1 MIKKTSRKKQN
12 TQNMSRFTPA
22 QKERLLARGSEETI
36 VPIPPPMWRA
46 PSISEMAMQRPNPML
61 ENIHIRIFMP
71 HHTELE
77 AAGLEGIGVD
87 RQDVYNTGVWV
98 TFGML
103 QYGRSDKVRWLAHPD
118 RRRRVLVDV
127 SGPVDAD
134 WVREAVR
141 EYIRMVPHIT
151 AMPHANPP
159 MHMQIEAPTY
169 REEIGDVE
177 GIVAMLL
184 APFGIFA
191 TGVSLADVE
200 FK

>member
-1 MIKKTSRKKQN
+1 
-12 TQNMSRFTPA
+12 MSRFTPA

-77 AAGLEGIGVD
+77 AAGLSVMTSSDDAI
-87 RQDVYNTGVWV
+87 YNTGVWV

-127 SGPVDAD
+127 SGPVDAK
-134 WVREAVR
+134 WVEEAVR
-141 EYIRMVPHIT
+141 EYVRMVPHIA

-159 MHMQIEAPTY
+159 MRALIEVPSY
-169 REEIGDVE
+169 RNGSDSVE

-191 TGVSLADVE
+191 TDVSLADVE